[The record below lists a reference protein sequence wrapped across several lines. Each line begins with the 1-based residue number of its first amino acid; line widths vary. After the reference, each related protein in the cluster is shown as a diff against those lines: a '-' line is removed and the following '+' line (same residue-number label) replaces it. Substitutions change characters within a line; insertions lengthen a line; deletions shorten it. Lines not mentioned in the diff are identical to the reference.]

1 MKIITEKLNKLDLK
15 GIDNNNYYD
24 LRNLYEAVEPRMT
37 SQDKQELKKLIDVT
51 DNPETI
57 SAYLKSKDEDLN
69 EDTEDIYEPSIYE
82 NMATEV
88 NKYLQDNEIHPEDV
102 FETSNGF
109 TVEIEGDW
117 KHDHMKTD
125 MLLNSYFNDNN
136 IIATIDIVPID
147 DDGSDFY
154 TADHVVRVLSLQENL
169 QLKNISE
176 SYLTEEKDIKILS
189 LVQQIINLLS
199 QVKSIA
205 NNLVIELEDKKDK
218 INANSVNVDILLGL
232 DESGIYD
239 TLEDIAEEY
248 KEGITNE

>member
-1 MKIITEKLNKLDLK
+1 
-15 GIDNNNYYD
+15 
-24 LRNLYEAVEPRMT
+24 
-37 SQDKQELKKLIDVT
+37 
-51 DNPETI
+51 
-57 SAYLKSKDEDLN
+57 
-69 EDTEDIYEPSIYE
+69 
-82 NMATEV
+82 
-88 NKYLQDNEIHPEDV
+88 
-102 FETSNGF
+102 
-109 TVEIEGDW
+109 
-117 KHDHMKTD
+117 MKTD

-136 IIATIDIVPID
+136 IIATIDIVPIN

-239 TLEDIAEEY
+239 TLEDIIETY
-248 KEGITNE
+248 KEGIANE